1 METHFQQLIATL
13 SYNPD
18 LAEITRILEKQ
29 NSELLP
35 SFISQLYPS
44 ILILEQWAWQVFSQ
58 DIQQEI
64 TESDYLQLFQTLAIF
79 NKNLI
84 FNYDNI
90 ETNMKASLLIPETY
104 DWINR
109 IFEHL
114 DKLHDE
120 NHLFIR
126 ITSLWFDNLSY
137 FLRENPEFETSIVIS
152 RITRHIARNYIMT
165 DQYKYYLTELHQSPF
180 SQSIFTAKQL
190 FYIKTCSFSLSSYL
204 FAKAQDFIYTAE
216 QMIRQLGTDYTQ
228 TMIQHAYNIDSWS
241 PQLLTCI
248 TYLCILFGSCCWWG
262 GEKGTQAKVLFSTES
277 AACEYI
283 DALIRIISYKTL
295 HQSITA
301 QRSNDQTILLD
312 TTLFSMMN
320 IAQNQDFFWF
330 LRSKISF
337 PEILL
342 TIAEISPCEKISL
355 CVYVI
360 LGEILSDQRL
370 KELKISDH
378 VIVFLFDMLEHA
390 WHHPS
395 KKFKQI
401 PIYYLLKG
409 KS

>member
-1 METHFQQLIATL
+1 METHFQQLTAAL
-13 SYNPD
+13 PSNAD
-18 LAEITRILEKQ
+18 LAEITHILEKQ
-29 NSELLP
+29 NSELRP

-64 TESDYLQLFQTLAIF
+64 NESDYLQLFQTLAIF

-114 DKLHDE
+114 EKLHDE

-126 ITSLWFDNLSY
+126 IISLWFDNLSY

-165 DQYKYYLTELHQSPF
+165 DQYKYYLTELHQSPL

-204 FAKAQDFIYTAE
+204 FANPQNFIYTAE

-228 TMIQHAYNIDSWS
+228 IVIQHAYNIDAWS

-248 TYLCILFGSCCWWG
+248 TYLCALFGSCCWWG
-262 GEKGTQAKVLFSTES
+262 GKESKQAKVLFPTES
-277 AACEYI
+277 AGCEYI
-283 DALIRIISYKTL
+283 DALIRIISYKKFY
-295 HQSITA
+295 QCITA
-301 QRSNDQTILLD
+301 ERSNDQTILLD
-312 TTLFSMMN
+312 ISLFSIIT
-320 IAQNQDFFWF
+320 IAQNQDFVWF
-330 LRSKISF
+330 LRSKISLA
-337 PEILL
+337 EILL
-342 TIAEISPCEKISL
+342 AIAETSQCEKISL
-355 CVYVI
+355 CVYGI
-360 LGEILSDQRL
+360 LGEILSDQCL

-378 VIVFLFDMLEHA
+378 VIVFLFDMLKHA
-390 WHHPS
+390 WHHRS
-395 KKFKQI
+395 KKFKHI